1 MHFSTG
7 LVQLL
12 VGAAT
17 VVSAM
22 PQPSEHNPREEAGDI
37 IEKRAKFDPV
47 KACKTYRPA
56 KGEYMV
62 LSEVGHNVIFI
73 PEKKNF
79 GNEVGDR
86 VGWLLDNECKVV
98 SNEYYKAR
106 GSGNGWEANFK
117 SNEGKTVRSRI
128 AWYGVDRI
136 DNAKIQYDGKDVKP
150 NCTNKKHNFE
160 GLDVDHYKACNF
172 KY

>member
-1 MHFSTG
+1 MCSSSFTR
-7 LVQLL
+7 
-12 VGAAT
+12 
-17 VVSAM
+17 
-22 PQPSEHNPREEAGDI
+22 REEAGDI